1 MKLTKEEA
9 RWLDDKWND
18 FYYYFQVE
26 DMFEKD
32 QKDQEIF
39 KNIGKK
45 LSRGKTMTKSTKEIR
60 DAAEQTYRWQKK
72 IEKQLCGKK
81 IVAVRYM
88 TPQEAESSYWT
99 INLSF

>member
-32 QKDQEIF
+32 QEIF

-45 LSRGKTMTKSTKEIR
+45 LSEVKQWLFTTKLLVT
-60 DAAEQTYRWQKK
+60 
-72 IEKQLCGKK
+72 
-81 IVAVRYM
+81 
-88 TPQEAESSYWT
+88 
-99 INLSF
+99 

>member
-32 QKDQEIF
+32 QEIF

-45 LSRGKTMTKSTKEIR
+45 LSEV
-60 DAAEQTYRWQKK
+60 
-72 IEKQLCGKK
+72 KQWK
-81 IVAVRYM
+81 
-88 TPQEAESSYWT
+88 
-99 INLSF
+99 

>member
-32 QKDQEIF
+32 QEIF
-39 KNIGKK
+39 KNIGMVTNDI
-45 LSRGKTMTKSTKEIR
+45 SP
-60 DAAEQTYRWQKK
+60 Q
-72 IEKQLCGKK
+72 IEV
-81 IVAVRYM
+81 IVIDNATFPFTSLV
-88 TPQEAESSYWT
+88 A
-99 INLSF
+99 

>member
-1 MKLTKEEA
+1 MIWKLIHVLLTMKSTLLMRRIKMKLTKEEA

-32 QKDQEIF
+32 QEIF

-45 LSRGKTMTKSTKEIR
+45 LSEV
-60 DAAEQTYRWQKK
+60 
-72 IEKQLCGKK
+72 KQ
-81 IVAVRYM
+81 
-88 TPQEAESSYWT
+88 
-99 INLSF
+99 